1 MAFTVQTPSGVAG
14 TNANLSL
21 LTDLQILAPH
31 VYPDLIKKYGAQ
43 NYTWVLEAIGL
54 KEKVDGQ
61 TFFHFEDYG
70 KLHASIKVKTQVTA
84 PAAGASVTVT
94 LDTTDYFNS
103 GTQSPIRVGE
113 VVRIDSSGFEGK
125 ITAIDTSTPNAH
137 TATIL
142 PLKSSAAFVSAG
154 SANLLAGEIL
164 LFRGITEA
172 GENSS
177 QYNSLTNLTQKYTNT
192 TTEIREDWQI
202 TDRAMIEQVY
212 FEIDGRPF
220 YKYKGIDDATQRF
233 MNNRE
238 FKLMTGDVANNLATA
253 GGSLGTQGLIPA
265 VQANGQITQYTA
277 GQLTIA
283 KIHEITRGLDF
294 YGGAQEY
301 HWLSDTYQYQELND
315 QLFQT
320 YNGGGIVWEYAG
332 GSEQVAVGYGFKSLA
347 IDNYTIHFKKYTT
360 FNSETVYGRASANG
374 SEFRN
379 YGLLIPMK
387 QWSDPVNKNNIPTLR
402 VVYNAPEGASEV
414 TVAETGL
421 FARVPTNNNANL
433 TVTMLAYCGLRV
445 FAANQFMI
453 ISQ

>member
-1 MAFTVQTPSGVAG
+1 MAFTVNQPAGVAG
-14 TNANLSL
+14 VNSNLSL
-21 LTDLQILAPH
+21 LTDLQVLAPH
-31 VYPDLIKKYGAQ
+31 AYPSLIKKYGSQ
-43 NYTWVLEAIGL
+43 NYTWVLEAIGM
-54 KEKVDGQ
+54 KEKVNGQ

-70 KLHASIKVKTQVTA
+70 KLHPSIKVKTTVTQSTQ
-84 PAAGASVTVT
+84 GATVTVT
-94 LDTTDYFNS
+94 LDTTDYYNS

-113 VVRIDSSGFEGK
+113 VVRIDSSGFEGQ
-125 ITAIDTSTPNAH
+125 ITAINTSTPNAH

-142 PLKSSAAFVSAG
+142 PLKGNATFASAG
-154 SANLLAGEIL
+154 STSLLAGEIL

-177 QYNSLTNLTQKYTNT
+177 QFNSLTNLTQKYTNT
-192 TTEIREDWQI
+192 TTEIREDWQV
-202 TDRAMIEQVY
+202 TDRGMIEQLY

-238 FKLMTGDVANNLATA
+238 FKLMSGDVANNLSN
-253 GGSLGTQGLIPA
+253 GSLGTQGLIPT
-265 VQANGQITQYTA
+265 VQQNGQITQYTA
-277 GQLTIA
+277 GQLNIS

-301 HWLSDTYQYQELND
+301 HWLSDTYQYQEIND

-320 YNGGGIVWEYAG
+320 YNGGGIVWDYAG
-332 GSEQVAVGYGFKSLA
+332 GNEELAINYGFKSIS

-360 FNSETVYGRASANG
+360 FNSESVYGRAS
-374 SEFRN
+374 SSSQFRN

-387 QWSDPVNKNNIPTLR
+387 QHYDLVRRENIPTLR
-402 VVYNAPEGASEV
+402 VVYNAPEGAPEI

-421 FARVPTNNNANL
+421 YARVPTNSNANL
-433 TVTMLAYCGLRV
+433 TVTMMAYCGLRV